1 MAGTE
6 SENGG
11 HSTAA
16 GDPAA
21 DGPAAHDPLPR
32 LRRRFFASLVLIGLL
47 VGMMIGRLTT
57 PEPARLVDVQVFED
71 ALRLR
76 FNVPAVYRE
85 GNLDGAYTLLL
96 QARGRERAGQMRL
109 NGQSIRWRVQPA
121 EHGLTLHLVALR
133 PLRLQATAQEEDGDW
148 VLEVRP
154 RTARL

>member
-6 SENGG
+6 SENGE

-21 DGPAAHDPLPR
+21 GGPAAHDPLPR

-57 PEPARLVDVQVFED
+57 PEPARLIDVQASD
-71 ALRLR
+71 AGLRLR
-76 FNVPAVYRE
+76 FNVPTVYRE
-85 GNLDGAYTLLL
+85 ESIEGAYALLL
-96 QARGRERAGQMRL
+96 QAQGRERAGQLTL
-109 NGQSIRWRVQPA
+109 NGQSIRWRVQHA

-133 PLRLQATAQEEDGDW
+133 PLKVQASEQEEGGDW
-148 VLEVRP
+148 LLDLKP
-154 RTARL
+154 QAD

>member
-6 SENGG
+6 SENGE

-21 DGPAAHDPLPR
+21 DDPRPR

-57 PEPARLVDVQVFED
+57 PEPARLIDVETFED
-71 ALRLR
+71 SLRLR
-76 FNVPAVYRE
+76 FNVQTVYRQASV
-85 GNLDGAYTLLL
+85 DGAYALLL
-96 QARGRERAGQMRL
+96 QAQGRERAGQLML

-133 PLRLQATAQEEDGDW
+133 PLKVQASEQEEGGDW
-148 VLEVRP
+148 LLDLKSQ
-154 RTARL
+154 AD